1 MSTYIALVAAVTVK
15 AIVKLATL
23 TEGANWN

>member
-1 MSTYIALVAAVTVK
+1 MSAYFALVAAVTVK

-23 TEGANWN
+23 TEGATWN